1 MGSYISLDIE
11 LNAIRDFL
19 SKTLEGVD
27 AEKAIICEREEAGEF
42 RGLDEFSNALF
53 DPVEREAIAIRA
65 VLYEINALI
74 EWELHHVALEAYHN
88 SAKYAKTSKSF
99 VDVSSLNE
107 VSRIKLVSDLPF
119 GEIYKLIEEY
129 YEINLSDL
137 PSFSQFQLIRQ
148 SVNAFKHRKGYKD
161 FRRNVESKIGDK
173 FQPTR
178 EDAYKAIDEARVF
191 LRDLWKKLK
200 E

>member
-1 MGSYISLDIE
+1 MRKPLSHQ
-11 LNAIRDFL
+11 AIRDFL
-19 SKTLEGVD
+19 SKTLESVD

-42 RGLDEFSNALF
+42 RGLDDFSNALF
-53 DPVEREAIAIRA
+53 VPMEREAIAIRA
-65 VLYEINALI
+65 VLYEIDALV
-74 EWELHHVALEAYHN
+74 EWELHNLAREPYRN
-88 SAKYAKTSKSF
+88 SVKYAKTPKF
-99 VDVSSLNE
+99 IGDMPVDGA
-107 VSRIKLVSDLPF
+107 SRIKFVYDIPI
-119 GEIYKLIEEY
+119 GMVIELIEEHY
-129 YEINLSDL
+129 KIHLSAL
-137 PSFSQFQLIRQ
+137 PGFEQFQLIRK